1 MLLSKFQQK
10 PSFLTIIFLAVL
22 LGFLKFNYQQT
33 NILSYDY
40 FGLYLHLP
48 ATFIYHDP
56 AIHDLSWLEQIN
68 NTYQNTPSFY
78 QIQREGDYNIIRFF
92 CGMAMLLSPFFFL
105 GHAMA
110 LLSGAPADGF
120 SYPYQL
126 AMMIAAWFYVVLGLI
141 FMRKVLLRYFTDK
154 TTAITLVAL
163 YLGTNLLFWT
173 TFDAGAPHTILFS
186 LYAILLWVTIRWHES
201 QKTIFAA
208 AIGLVLGLIIV
219 SRPSDIVAVF
229 IPLLWGVYDKKSLL
243 AKFELVRR
251 NVGQLVILIGFTALA
266 GLPQLLYFHHFTG
279 HWVYS
284 TYNDPQSGFDFT
296 HPRFA
301 WVLFSFRKGWLIYA
315 PLMIFSILGFIP
327 LLKKHKVLFAPVII
341 HFLINLF
348 LIASFTSLI
357 SYGWRAFI
365 QSYALLAL
373 PLAAL
378 IAFILRQKW
387 PIKTIA
393 VAFLAF
399 FIWLSAIQSWQI
411 INEMIDPS
419 RMTKAY
425 YLQIFGKLKK
435 SITDYNLLLIDPY
448 LDDKIQNK
456 MPDKSQFDSFQ
467 LYFNDFSDNYMMLDP
482 LDSTNYVFRL
492 SAETPYSPG
501 IKQAQKEITNKD
513 HIWLSVS
520 FDYLNLQP
528 IEGEQIL
535 LVVTYLYD
543 GHIKKKRGK
552 PIKYR
557 TFGITDDSP
566 GNWEHFTVDY
576 LSPEL
581 ISNKSKLQVYI
592 WSTNGD
598 EILIDN
604 LKIEALESNSSTEH

>member
-1 MLLSKFQQK
+1 MLLSKFQHK
-10 PSFLTIIFLAVL
+10 SSFLTIVFLAVL
-22 LGFLKFNYQQT
+22 LGFLKFNYQQS

-56 AIHDLSWLEQIN
+56 AIRDLSWLDQIN
-68 NTYQNTPSFY
+68 NTYQNTPNFY
-78 QIQREGDYNIIRFF
+78 QIQQEGEYHIIRFF

-110 LLSGAPADGF
+110 HLTGAPADGF

-141 FMRKVLLRYFTDK
+141 FMRKVLLRYFNDK
-154 TTAITLVAL
+154 ITAITLVAL

-201 QKTIFAA
+201 QKTVFAA

-243 AKFELVRR
+243 EKFQLVRR
-251 NVGQLVILIGFTALA
+251 NIGQFVILVSFTALA

-284 TYNDPQSGFDFT
+284 TYNDPQSGFDFSN
-296 HPRFA
+296 PRFA
-301 WVLFSFRKGWLIYA
+301 WVLFSFRKGWLLYA
-315 PLMIFSILGFIP
+315 PLMTFALIGFIP
-327 LLKKHKVLFAPVII
+327 LWKKHKALFIPIFV

-378 IAFILRQKW
+378 IGWLLRQNKALKW
-387 PIKTIA
+387 
-393 VAFLAF
+393 LAMLLLGF
-399 FIWLSAIQSWQI
+399 FIWLSAIQGWQI
-411 INEMIDPS
+411 MMGIINGS

-425 YLQIFGKLKK
+425 YMKIFGKTVGNVEDQKLLK
-435 SITDYNLLLIDPY
+435 IDPY
-448 LDDKIQNK
+448 FDDQVGNKI
-456 MPDKSQFDSFQ
+456 PDTSVYSTRELIHYNFE
-467 LYFNDFSDNYMMLDP
+467 DFLSNIDP
-482 LDSTNYVFRL
+482 LDSSNHVFVLSPKTNFSKDLKIPYKSITKADYYWARISFRYF
-492 SAETPYSPG
+492 AYKPIE
-501 IKQAQKEITNKD
+501 NKD
-513 HIWLSVS
+513 LLLICTYTYQGFRRSSVGDS
-520 FDYLNLQP
+520 Y
-528 IEGEQIL
+528 
-535 LVVTYLYD
+535 
-543 GHIKKKRGK
+543 
-552 PIKYR
+552 KYR
-557 TFGITDDSP
+557 AFPVENDMP
-566 GNWEHFTVDY
+566 GVWHYFEVDY
-576 LSPEL
+576 LSPEVTTL
-581 ISNKSKLQVYI
+581 NDKMETYLWYRGSNQV
-592 WSTNGD
+592 
-598 EILIDN
+598 LIDDFKVKVFEPIN
-604 LKIEALESNSSTEH
+604 D